1 MAGFLSSKT
10 ERRHWIRI
18 SVFSF
23 LIILGFISIYTIS
36 QDKYRGIPFPAED
49 QVACLDFVSGSE
61 RPLLITD
68 MCIFD
73 GTVKSFLTISNRCE
87 CDNVDVL
94 YVAND
99 VQNMED
105 ILKDTGYSEIFVAYL
120 SYELTDN
127 LRAQFGERM
136 NPVEVEGISALWQI
150 KL

>member
-1 MAGFLSSKT
+1 M
-10 ERRHWIRI
+10 I

-36 QDKYRGIPFPAED
+36 QDKYRGVPFPGKD
-49 QVACLDFVSGSE
+49 QVACMDIISGSE
-61 RPLLITD
+61 NPLLISD
-68 MCIFD
+68 FSFWA
-73 GTVKSFLTISNRCE
+73 GNVNAFLTISNRCE

-127 LRAQFGERM
+127 LRSQFGERI
-136 NPVEVEGISALWQI
+136 NPVEIGGISALWQI
-150 KL
+150 KINNKDN